1 MKWLR
6 FSLRSMLV
14 LVAIAA
20 LGSLGLRWYL
30 DRPYARVERA
40 MEAIWRD
47 NPTAGIGFDG
57 KLGILRALGV
67 GRLSPDAA
75 MAICDAELVV
85 AVRIDC
91 KSRNPAIPSLPE
103 IRMPPPVTA
112 SGKTVESPTLT
123 ALRVGFGE
131 SITYAPPGEFGV
143 GTRIISAQRIYDPK
157 DTLGHAAMSV
167 TVKQKQP

>member
-6 FSLRSMLV
+6 FSLRSLLL
-14 LVAIAA
+14 LVATAA

-57 KLGILRALGV
+57 KLGVLRALGV
-67 GRLSPDAA
+67 GRLSPEAA
-75 MAICDAELVV
+75 LAICEAESVI

-91 KSRNPAIPSLPE
+91 ASSNPAIPSQPE
-103 IRMPPPVTA
+103 IRMPPPVSV
-112 SGKTVESPTLT
+112 SGQTIESPTLT
-123 ALRVGFGE
+123 ALRVGFDE
-131 SITYAPPGEFGV
+131 SIGYAPPGEFGV
-143 GTRIISAQRIYDPK
+143 GTEIITAERTYDPQ
-157 DTLGHAAMSV
+157 DTLRHAAMSV
-167 TVKQKQP
+167 TVKQKPP